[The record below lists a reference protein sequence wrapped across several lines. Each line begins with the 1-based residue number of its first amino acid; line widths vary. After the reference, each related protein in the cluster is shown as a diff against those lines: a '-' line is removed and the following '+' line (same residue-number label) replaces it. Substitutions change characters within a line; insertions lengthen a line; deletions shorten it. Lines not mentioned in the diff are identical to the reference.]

1 MQSGDFITE
10 TWFMA
15 LLISM
20 VSVMIFLFGAMFFVR
35 RRQLLAK
42 KSMTPSRSNGA
53 VLSTP
58 LGTKQEAPLWL
69 DKDPLP
75 DYSSTLPEYSKLPSD
90 EYKRKG
96 YLENGVIT
104 QSNGIHY
111 HGSINLHSNPLHQNE
126 FTRTD
131 NLEYSSEKCFPISSK
146 KYEDFPCM
154 QVQEY
159 ASPNVESNKMS
170 QVADYVEVNAN
181 VCEAAR
187 NNGGSTSPAPY
198 ATTTLVSGGKR
209 MVKLKLKYFFNLHL
223 YFYFC
228 LLFILCLKHFNNF
241 NIFLFLLLIFKN
253 FWLCLRV
260 LIVAFS
266 SQFFHLF
273 LSPLRLCSS
282 VIVYRYHHKS
292 SQSIYRKS

>member
-69 DKDPLP
+69 EKDPLP
-75 DYSSTLPEYSKLPSD
+75 DYSSTLPEYSKHPSD

-96 YLENGVIT
+96 YLENGAIT

-126 FTRTD
+126 FTRTE
-131 NLEYSSEKCFPISSK
+131 NLEYSSEKCFPISSR

-170 QVADYVEVNAN
+170 QVADYVVVNAN

-209 MVKLKLKYFFNLHL
+209 MVKMKTKYFFKFA
-223 YFYFC
+223 Y
-228 LLFILCLKHFNNF
+228 
-241 NIFLFLLLIFKN
+241 IFLVLSIIHTLFKT
-253 FWLCLRV
+253 F
-260 LIVAFS
+260 
-266 SQFFHLF
+266 Q
-273 LSPLRLCSS
+273 
-282 VIVYRYHHKS
+282 
-292 SQSIYRKS
+292 